1 MSRMQRKAKAI
12 DDLLYS
18 VGNQVA
24 VREERINILL
34 CLKLVTMDHENIA
47 NY

>member
-1 MSRMQRKAKAI
+1 MNMSRMQRKAQAN

-24 VREERINILL
+24 VREEQDQYPTLSQVGH
-34 CLKLVTMDHENIA
+34 LVS
-47 NY
+47 